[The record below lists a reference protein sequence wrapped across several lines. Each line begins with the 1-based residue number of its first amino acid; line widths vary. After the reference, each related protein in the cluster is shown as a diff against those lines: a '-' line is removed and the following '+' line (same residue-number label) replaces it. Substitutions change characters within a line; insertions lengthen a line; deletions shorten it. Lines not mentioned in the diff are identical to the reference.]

1 MRSYLFPFTPIPTTL
16 LALTTYIIIT
26 TVLLAIHFVPPR
38 NIPPQS
44 RQNDMKISVVD
55 AWHDLQHITR
65 DWGYHPYNS
74 HANDRVKEYL
84 IERIHEILRNNKIG
98 VEAGHGN
105 GVMVQVVDDTVS
117 NITFAAEVKGVT
129 VYYEGT
135 NFMVIV
141 KGMKSVVADDK
152 EEEKEKGRLGAVLV
166 NAHYDSV
173 STGYGATD
181 DGAAVVTL
189 LQLISYFTN
198 PDTPTEQRPRRDIMF
213 LFNNGEED
221 YLVSGYGWEPIVE
234 NYTDDRCR
242 MVPGLLQ

>member
-1 MRSYLFPFTPIPTTL
+1 MRSQLFPFTPVLTTL

-26 TVLLAIHFVPPR
+26 TVLLVVHFVPPR
-38 NIPPQS
+38 NIPS
-44 RQNDMKISVVD
+44 EARQDDMRISVVN
-55 AWHDLQHITR
+55 AWHDLQHMTG

-84 IERIHEILRNNKIG
+84 ITRIHEILRDNKVG
-98 VEAGHGN
+98 VEARDGEWEGN
-105 GVMVQVVDDTVS
+105 GIKVQVVDDTVS
-117 NITFAAEVKGVT
+117 NITFAAEAKGVT

-135 NFMVIV
+135 NFMVII
-141 KGMKSVVADDK
+141 KGTESAPMFADDI
-152 EEEKEKGRLGAVLV
+152 EGGEEKGRLGAVLV

-181 DGAAVVTL
+181 DGTAVVTL

-198 PDTPTEQRPRRDIMF
+198 PDTPAEKRPRRDIMF

-221 YLVSGYGWEPIVE
+221 YLVSRCCWEPLVG
-234 NYTDDRCR
+234 NTR
-242 MVPGLLQ
+242 

>member
-1 MRSYLFPFTPIPTTL
+1 
-16 LALTTYIIIT
+16 
-26 TVLLAIHFVPPR
+26 VIHFVPPR
-38 NIPPQS
+38 NIPSES
-44 RQNDMKISVVD
+44 RQDDIRISIVD

-74 HANDRVKEYL
+74 HANDKVKEYL
-84 IERIHEILRNNKIG
+84 IARIHEILRNNKIG
-98 VEAGHGN
+98 VETRNGEWEGN
-105 GVMVQVVDDTVS
+105 GVKVQVVDDTVS
-117 NITFAAEVKGVT
+117 NITFAAESKGVT

-141 KGMKSVVADDK
+141 KGTESTPVLIADDK
-152 EEEKEKGRLGAVLV
+152 EGGEEKEKLGAVLV

-181 DGAAVVTL
+181 DGTAVATL

-198 PDTPTEQRPRRDIMF
+198 PDTPMEKRPRRDIMF

-221 YLVSGYGWEPIVE
+221 YLVSRCCWEPPVGNI
-234 NYTDDRCR
+234 R
-242 MVPGLLQ
+242 